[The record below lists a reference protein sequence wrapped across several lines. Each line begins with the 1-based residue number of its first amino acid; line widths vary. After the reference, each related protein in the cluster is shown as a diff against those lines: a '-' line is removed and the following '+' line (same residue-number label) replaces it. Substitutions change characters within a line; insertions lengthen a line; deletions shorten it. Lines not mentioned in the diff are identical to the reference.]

1 MKFSCQACGSTAVP
15 VTDCVSLQDPQYM
28 QQALTNAL
36 LMDAAVGSLQNSKS
50 IYAASKLA
58 HFDRIK
64 MEGVGTGFFFVVVR
78 VEIQNS
84 SVYQRLT
91 GSGAQ
96 SLIGSPESCSLC
108 EGR

>member
-64 MEGVGTGFFFVVVR
+64 MEGVVVVR

>member
-64 MEGVGTGFFFVVVR
+64 MEGVGTGFFFCCCPCG
-78 VEIQNS
+78 NS
-84 SVYQRLT
+84 ELL
-91 GSGAQ
+91 
-96 SLIGSPESCSLC
+96 SLSETHRKWCSESDWLP
-108 EGR
+108 GVL

>member
-64 MEGVGTGFFFVVVR
+64 MEGVGTGFLLLLSVWKFRTPQFIRDSQEVVLR
-78 VEIQNS
+78 V
-84 SVYQRLT
+84 
-91 GSGAQ
+91 
-96 SLIGSPESCSLC
+96 
-108 EGR
+108 